1 MEGMAS
7 ASPEKGPDIHKSP
20 EALHESVSQ
29 PTKVVTLQTQVEGL
43 GEFVDQINKISE
55 KSSSS
60 AGEQWSGGT
69 GTQVAAAGTQQKTM
83 SARDLAIANLPT
95 PQAMQKE
102 LEKHIREEVKN
113 LRKQAKNVTRVGQ
126 PGGAHRLT
134 LLYRQIRHLNSLLS
148 AIWDT
153 SVDVVKRL
161 FIRVFVD
168 KQSIQ

>member
-1 MEGMAS
+1 MAN
-7 ASPEKGPDIHKSP
+7 ASPEKGLDTHKSP
-20 EALHESVSQ
+20 EAAHESVAQ
-29 PTKVVTLQTQVEGL
+29 PGKVVALQTQVEGL
-43 GEFVDQINKISE
+43 GEFMDQFNKINE
-55 KSSSS
+55 NASSS
-60 AGEQWSGGT
+60 AGEQWSGS
-69 GTQVAAAGTQQKTM
+69 GTQTGVATTGGQQKTM
-83 SARDLAIANLPT
+83 SARDMAIANLPT

-102 LEKHIREEVKN
+102 LEKHIKEEVKN
-113 LRKQAKNVTRVGQ
+113 LRKQAKNVTRIGQ

-134 LLYRQIRHLNSLLS
+134 MLYRQIRHLNSLLS